1 MGRTVATWRDRIE
14 RRIVAWARYRRALRL
29 DDRIAFDRLLN
40 SVRSRSAAC
49 GMMPASDE
57 FEPALLSMLVDLET
71 RSSRVE
77 KEHSDNG

>member
-14 RRIVAWARYRRALRL
+14 RRIVALARYRRALRL

-40 SVRSRSAAC
+40 SVRSRSSAC

-71 RSSRVE
+71 RLSRVE

>member
-29 DDRIAFDRLLN
+29 DDRIGFDRLLN
-40 SVRSRSAAC
+40 SVRRRAAAC
-49 GMMPASDE
+49 GMMPASE
-57 FEPALLSMLVDLET
+57 GFEPAVLSMLVDLET
-71 RSSRVE
+71 RLSRVE